1 MSVHLYSHPSLSSQ
15 PMTDEYRSINTS
27 APSTLMGLSVMGSSC
42 LQTSLQNSYQ
52 VTFCGIL
59 LDIPPLFVFLST
71 LSHVPI
77 ALDFSGKNSY
87 LKGPMTARQ
96 TLHSIWRL
104 SSSGHFHNYP
114 RACFGGANLRKG
126 ISYFPLG
133 SFQPALLKSLLYGFW
148 LTFIRKRH
156 FTFC

>member
-15 PMTDEYRSINTS
+15 PMTDEYRSIYTS

-52 VTFCGIL
+52 GTFCGR
-59 LDIPPLFVFLST
+59 LDIPPLFVFFST

-87 LKGPMTARQ
+87 LKGPMTARR

-104 SSSGHFHNYP
+104 FSSGHFHNYP
-114 RACFGGANLRKG
+114 RACFGGANLIKG